1 MSVARPDLH
10 KPRTSIRINNYRSC
24 VKNNFFSPEDGH
36 IVPETCREL
45 KNRINKY
52 IKGGASSWF
61 SARNIA
67 RCTGN
72 KTLKKEDILFER
84 NKPDTL

>member
-1 MSVARPDLH
+1 MRLIPTV
-10 KPRTSIRINNYRSC
+10 C
-24 VKNNFFSPEDGH
+24 PEDGH

-61 SARNIA
+61 SVRKK
-67 RCTGN
+67 
-72 KTLKKEDILFER
+72 KTEK
-84 NKPDTL
+84 